1 MTAHAEDRFGTV
13 EMRLD
18 SWWKRPRFS
27 MSPERI
33 ALSHEMLASAIGDRW
48 SEAELDEAI
57 ALLTRADGRFPAGV
71 RTLPPDLVR
80 AIQRERLL
88 AAMLETV
95 NELGYRALTVQD
107 VLSRA
112 GVSRPTFYEQ
122 FEDKEDCFLA
132 GFDAS
137 AKHLRERIKAAVDGS
152 DRGWREQLRR
162 GLEALLQFI
171 ADEPNAART
180 VIVEARASSP
190 AGLRKRDELLDGFA
204 TCIDKAAREG
214 AAEPPSTIAA
224 AGVVGGIESVLYA
237 RLQRKEIGEL
247 DSLLPSLMYFAVLPY
262 DGHEAAAEELG
273 GAALA

>member
-1 MTAHAEDRFGTV
+1 
-13 EMRLD
+13 
-18 SWWKRPRFS
+18 

-33 ALSHEMLASAIGDRW
+33 VLSQDMLATAVGDRW
-48 SEAELDEAI
+48 SGAELSEAV

-88 AAMLETV
+88 AAMLATV

-132 GFDAS
+132 AFDAS
-137 AKHLRERIKAAVDGS
+137 AERLRERLAAVAGS
-152 DRGWREQLRR
+152 DGDSWRPRLRR

-171 ADEPNAART
+171 AEEPNAART

-190 AGLRKRDELLDGFA
+190 AGLRRRDELLDSFA
-204 TCIDKAAREG
+204 SCIDAEARKG
-214 AAEPPSTIAA
+214 LADPPSAIAA

-237 RLQRKEIGEL
+237 RLQKEETADL
-247 DSLLPSLMYFAVLPY
+247 ESLLPSLMYFAVLPY
-262 DGHEAAAEELG
+262 EGHEAAAEELG
-273 GAALA
+273 GATLA